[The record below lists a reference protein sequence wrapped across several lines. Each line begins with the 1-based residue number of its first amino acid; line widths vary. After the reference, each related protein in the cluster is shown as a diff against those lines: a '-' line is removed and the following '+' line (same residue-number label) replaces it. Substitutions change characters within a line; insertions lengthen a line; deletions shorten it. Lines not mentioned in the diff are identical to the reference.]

1 LSGKRGK
8 HIPLR
13 TCIACR
19 QKRPKRDLIRVVRT
33 PDGSIQVDPRGKQ
46 AGRGAYV
53 CASRPCWDIVL
64 AENRLGRALKCNVTA
79 QDAAA
84 LEAFALSLPTEVVS
98 ERSVPAVTVEQA
110 EQQET

>member
-1 LSGKRGK
+1 M
-8 HIPLR
+8 
-13 TCIACR
+13 
-19 QKRPKRDLIRVVRT
+19 VRT

-53 CASRPCWDIVL
+53 CASRPCWDVVL

-84 LEAFALSLPTEVVS
+84 LETFALSLPTEVVS
-98 ERSVPAVTVEQA
+98 ERSAPAVTVEQA